1 MALLLPFFSLFG
13 CKNDILGT
21 FVQVDEDLLEATTP
35 RITNSKQSAGTNE
48 KDSGGDETGD
58 ETDDEGV
65 PNAKIINYHTLTE
78 KQALA
83 VQMLSNNNTSN
94 SSSSGS
100 DIPKFQKVETN
111 KSIPLLSLSHH
122 HSSKKQSSSSS
133 SHDPPHVIILLGS
146 VGSAIRLTLLP
157 LSFTFSSITPKSTL
171 QSYIS
176 SLHYIGAQ
184 YNQWDVNMSTHL
196 VALEKKAN
204 AKAITAWACG
214 DKHSVTLGYVDALL
228 GRRKLVDGLP
238 KEEDYP

>member
-1 MALLLPFFSLFG
+1 MTILSTS
-13 CKNDILGT
+13 LGT
-21 FVQVDEDLLEATTP
+21 YVQVDEDLLEATTP

-48 KDSGGDETGD
+48 KDSGDETGD

-65 PNAKIINYHTLTE
+65 SNAKIINYHTLTE

-94 SSSSGS
+94 NSSSS

-122 HSSKKQSSSSS
+122 HSSKKQSSSS
-133 SHDPPHVIILLGS
+133 HDHPPHVIILLGS

-228 GRRKLVDGLP
+228 GRTKLMDGLP

>member
-1 MALLLPFFSLFG
+1 M
-13 CKNDILGT
+13 IY
-21 FVQVDEDLLEATTP
+21 
-35 RITNSKQSAGTNE
+35 
-48 KDSGGDETGD
+48 
-58 ETDDEGV
+58 
-65 PNAKIINYHTLTE
+65 YHTLTE

-83 VQMLSNNNTSN
+83 VQMLSNNNNGN
-94 SSSSGS
+94 SSSNS

-122 HSSKKQSSSSS
+122 HSKKQSSSSS
-133 SHDPPHVIILLGS
+133 TTSSQPPHVIILLGS

-184 YNQWDVNMSTHL
+184 YNQWDVNKSTHL

-214 DKHSVTLGYVDALL
+214 DKHSVSLGYVDALL
-228 GRRKLVDGLP
+228 GRKKLMDGLP

>member
-1 MALLLPFFSLFG
+1 VKF
-13 CKNDILGT
+13 DIIIIIINRLYYFLGT

-35 RITNSKQSAGTNE
+35 RITNSKQSAETNE
-48 KDSGGDETGD
+48 KDSGDETGD
-58 ETDDEGV
+58 ETDDEGCV
-65 PNAKIINYHTLTE
+65 SNAKIINYHTLTE

-94 SSSSGS
+94 SSSSS

-122 HSSKKQSSSSS
+122 HHSKQKQSSSSS
-133 SHDPPHVIILLGS
+133 HHDPPHVIILLGS

-228 GRRKLVDGLP
+228 GRTKLMDGLP